1 MRWKSN
7 EMTANKQDDIVQT
20 DFTDEA
26 EEPVVRLL
34 AQTLDAAHTLQGIV
48 IGYVR
53 KDGAATVRYTP
64 MSTAMLSHLH
74 RIFGLKVD
82 REYMAS
88 MFPQQVAPMRPPSAI
103 ESRQRE
109 RQRNRKKSHR
119 GDPS

>member
-1 MRWKSN
+1 
-7 EMTANKQDDIVQT
+7 MTSNKQDDIVQMGI
-20 DFTDEA
+20 TDEV

-34 AQTLDAAHTLQGIV
+34 TQTLDAAHTLQGIV

-103 ESRQRE
+103 ESRDKAKLMERE